1 MQRYSSRNSEKN
13 CAGTSRFQAFAPG
26 IIINYK
32 EKTNMNKKLEALQEY
47 LKELGSVAIAF
58 SSGVDSTFLLK
69 VAHDVLGDQVI
80 AVTAQSCSFPKRE
93 LEEAKAF
100 CKKEGIKHIICESEE
115 LQIEGFSHNPKNRCY
130 LCKHELF
137 EKIWQIAKENS
148 MNAVAEGSNMDDNGD
163 YRPGLIAVKEL
174 GVSSPLR
181 QAELYKEEIRELS
194 KEMGL
199 PTWDKQSFACLSS
212 RFVYGETISEE
223 KLGMVDQAE
232 QLLLDMGF
240 HQIRV
245 RIHGNIA
252 RIEVLP
258 EEIAR
263 LVEEE
268 NRTRIAKQLKEYGFD
283 YVTLDLLGYRT
294 GSMNETLTKE
304 EKEIKK

>member
-1 MQRYSSRNSEKN
+1 MNIHEK
-13 CAGTSRFQAFAPG
+13 
-26 IIINYK
+26 YK
-32 EKTNMNKKLEALQEY
+32 ALQQN
-47 LKELGSVAIAF
+47 LKEMGSVAVAF

-69 VAHDVLGDQVI
+69 AALEALGRDNVI
-80 AVTAQSCSFPKRE
+80 AVTASSCSFPARE
-93 LEEAKAF
+93 LKEAKEF
-100 CKKEGIKHIICESEE
+100 CEKNGVRQIICKSEE
-115 LQIEGFSHNPKNRCY
+115 LDINGFRQNPKNRCY

-137 EKIWQIAKENS
+137 EKIWEIARQNG

-163 YRPGLIAVKEL
+163 YRPGLIAVREL

-194 KEMGL
+194 RDMGL

-212 RFVYGETISEE
+212 RFVYGETISEK
-223 KLGMVDQAE
+223 KLGMVDKAE

-240 HQIRV
+240 HQVRV

-258 EEIAR
+258 DEITKI
-263 LVEEE
+263 VEED
-268 NRTRIAKQLKEYGFD
+268 NRTKIANQLKSYGFD

-294 GSMNETLTKE
+294 GSMNETLDEK
-304 EKEIKK
+304 EKEIK